1 MDIQPHTLARATDPE
16 TSKRAAHSAR
26 EFVNDL
32 CSVILAELR
41 KGEGTYEELAQR
53 TGLRPDQ
60 VWRRLSDLEKH
71 GKAYATEVER
81 RGSSGRC
88 QRVWKAVQNDYRN
101 DR

>member
-1 MDIQPHTLARATDPE
+1 MDIQPHTLARAADPE
-16 TSKRAAHSAR
+16 TSKRAARSVKKFA
-26 EFVNDL
+26 NDL
-32 CSVILAELR
+32 CSVILAELMN
-41 KGEGTYEELAQR
+41 GEGTYEELAER

-71 GKAYATEVER
+71 GKAYATKLEK

-88 QRVWKAVQNDYRN
+88 QRVWKAVQNDYQN